1 MVSLRLL
8 FISAL
13 LVLAVVAASAS
24 MASAEKVVLIKSISS
39 ANEDDAV
46 VVVVNL
52 KSQHKVTDGKVTV
65 AIPELGSRARS
76 NVDFSKNSE
85 KAVHLLLQDNLPA
98 DQYARVV
105 FSSDHGRRVKYRQVL
120 IG

>member
-24 MASAEKVVLIKSISS
+24 AAEKIVRIGSIYSVQ
-39 ANEDDAV
+39 DADT

-52 KSQHKVTDGKVTV
+52 KSEQKLTDTKVTV
-65 AIPELGSRARS
+65 AIPELGLRARS
-76 NVDFSKNSE
+76 NVDFTKSGKQ
-85 KAVHLLLQDNLPA
+85 AVHLVIPDASLSG
-98 DQYARVV
+98 QYVRIV
-105 FSSDHGRRVKYRQVL
+105 FSSDQGRRVKYRQL
-120 IG
+120 LMD